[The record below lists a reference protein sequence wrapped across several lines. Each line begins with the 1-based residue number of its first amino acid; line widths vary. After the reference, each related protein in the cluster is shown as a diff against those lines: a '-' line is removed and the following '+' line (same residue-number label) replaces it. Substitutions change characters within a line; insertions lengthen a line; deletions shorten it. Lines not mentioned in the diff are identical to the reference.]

1 MNYQP
6 TVFIVDDDP
15 AVRDSL
21 RWLLESMRLKVATFA
36 SAEDFLK
43 FYTMHMVG
51 CLILDVRMPGMSGL
65 QLQQFLTKQKYSLPI
80 IFITGHGDIPMAVRA
95 MQAGAMYFLEK
106 PFEDQVLL
114 DYVHEALALDND
126 NQQSRIRLTMIQAR
140 IANLTERER
149 EVMESGDR
157 QPFQQGNC
165 HHTGGQRQNG
175 RISPQPHDGQ
185 NARHILD
192 RTGEYG
198 AGSGN
203 FQRVAPYPSKACNSG
218 MHEPQFVPAFKQRP
232 MLATESNPCSAIALR
247 IVFSPTLKHAHTV
260 RPLSSLATAGLPAN
274 RLMRSVG
281 CRVACANKLTSQS
294 RAGKRSAVALMN
306 RQLSNCPPVKRA
318 AR

>member
-21 RWLLESMRLKVATFA
+21 RWLLESMRLNVSTFE
-36 SAEDFLK
+36 SAEAFLK

-126 NQQSRIRLTMIQAR
+126 NQQSRIRLAMIQAR
-140 IANLTERER
+140 IANLTDRER
-149 EVMESGDR
+149 EVMNLVIDNHSNKEIAAKLGVSIKTVEFHR
-157 QPFQQGNC
+157 SHMMEKMHATSLIELVNMAREAAAPS
-165 HHTGGQRQNG
+165 NG
-175 RISPQPHDGQ
+175 EG
-185 NARHILD
+185 
-192 RTGEYG
+192 
-198 AGSGN
+198 
-203 FQRVAPYPSKACNSG
+203 
-218 MHEPQFVPAFKQRP
+218 
-232 MLATESNPCSAIALR
+232 
-247 IVFSPTLKHAHTV
+247 
-260 RPLSSLATAGLPAN
+260 
-274 RLMRSVG
+274 
-281 CRVACANKLTSQS
+281 
-294 RAGKRSAVALMN
+294 
-306 RQLSNCPPVKRA
+306 
-318 AR
+318 

>member
-21 RWLLESMRLKVATFA
+21 RWLLESMRLRVATFG

-149 EVMESGDR
+149 EVMELVIDNHSNKEIASKLGVSIKTVEFHRSHMMDKMHATSLIELV
-157 QPFQQGNC
+157 NM
-165 HHTGGQRQNG
+165 
-175 RISPQPHDGQ
+175 
-185 NARHILD
+185 AR
-192 RTGEYG
+192 E
-198 AGSGN
+198 
-203 FQRVAPYPSKACNSG
+203 
-218 MHEPQFVPAFKQRP
+218 
-232 MLATESNPCSAIALR
+232 ATSNE
-247 IVFSPTLKHAHTV
+247 
-260 RPLSSLATAGLPAN
+260 
-274 RLMRSVG
+274 
-281 CRVACANKLTSQS
+281 
-294 RAGKRSAVALMN
+294 
-306 RQLSNCPPVKRA
+306 
-318 AR
+318 

>member
-21 RWLLESMRLKVATFA
+21 RWLLESMRLRVATFG

-43 FYTMHMVG
+43 FYTMYMVG

-149 EVMESGDR
+149 EVMELVIDNHSNKEIASKLGVSIKTVEFHRSHMMDKMHATSLIELV
-157 QPFQQGNC
+157 NM
-165 HHTGGQRQNG
+165 
-175 RISPQPHDGQ
+175 
-185 NARHILD
+185 AR
-192 RTGEYG
+192 E
-198 AGSGN
+198 
-203 FQRVAPYPSKACNSG
+203 
-218 MHEPQFVPAFKQRP
+218 
-232 MLATESNPCSAIALR
+232 ATSNE
-247 IVFSPTLKHAHTV
+247 
-260 RPLSSLATAGLPAN
+260 
-274 RLMRSVG
+274 
-281 CRVACANKLTSQS
+281 
-294 RAGKRSAVALMN
+294 
-306 RQLSNCPPVKRA
+306 
-318 AR
+318 

>member
-1 MNYQP
+1 MNYLP

-21 RWLLESMRLKVATFA
+21 RWLLESMRLNVATFG

-149 EVMESGDR
+149 EVMELVINNHSNKEIASKLGVSIKTVEFHRSHMMDKMHATSLIELV
-157 QPFQQGNC
+157 NM
-165 HHTGGQRQNG
+165 
-175 RISPQPHDGQ
+175 
-185 NARHILD
+185 AR
-192 RTGEYG
+192 E
-198 AGSGN
+198 
-203 FQRVAPYPSKACNSG
+203 
-218 MHEPQFVPAFKQRP
+218 
-232 MLATESNPCSAIALR
+232 ATSNE
-247 IVFSPTLKHAHTV
+247 
-260 RPLSSLATAGLPAN
+260 
-274 RLMRSVG
+274 
-281 CRVACANKLTSQS
+281 
-294 RAGKRSAVALMN
+294 
-306 RQLSNCPPVKRA
+306 
-318 AR
+318 

>member
-1 MNYQP
+1 MNYLP

-21 RWLLESMRLKVATFA
+21 RWLLESMRLNVATFG

-149 EVMESGDR
+149 EVMELVIDNHSNKEIASKLGVSIKTVEFHRSHMMDKMHATSLIELV
-157 QPFQQGNC
+157 NM
-165 HHTGGQRQNG
+165 
-175 RISPQPHDGQ
+175 
-185 NARHILD
+185 AR
-192 RTGEYG
+192 E
-198 AGSGN
+198 
-203 FQRVAPYPSKACNSG
+203 
-218 MHEPQFVPAFKQRP
+218 
-232 MLATESNPCSAIALR
+232 ATSNE
-247 IVFSPTLKHAHTV
+247 
-260 RPLSSLATAGLPAN
+260 
-274 RLMRSVG
+274 
-281 CRVACANKLTSQS
+281 
-294 RAGKRSAVALMN
+294 
-306 RQLSNCPPVKRA
+306 
-318 AR
+318 

>member
-21 RWLLESMRLKVATFA
+21 RWLLESMRLRVATFG

-149 EVMESGDR
+149 EVMDLVIDNHSNKEIASKLGVSIKTVEFHRSHMMDKMHATSLIELV
-157 QPFQQGNC
+157 NM
-165 HHTGGQRQNG
+165 
-175 RISPQPHDGQ
+175 
-185 NARHILD
+185 AR
-192 RTGEYG
+192 E
-198 AGSGN
+198 
-203 FQRVAPYPSKACNSG
+203 
-218 MHEPQFVPAFKQRP
+218 
-232 MLATESNPCSAIALR
+232 ATSNE
-247 IVFSPTLKHAHTV
+247 
-260 RPLSSLATAGLPAN
+260 
-274 RLMRSVG
+274 
-281 CRVACANKLTSQS
+281 
-294 RAGKRSAVALMN
+294 
-306 RQLSNCPPVKRA
+306 
-318 AR
+318 